1 MLKVTLKNGN
11 EYELLEDTT
20 VYPSGSPNARSR
32 MEIHM
37 GEDAMTTAEFEAA
50 FMDEAAT
57 AKIRLTKTTDE
68 DNTKI
73 VFDTVYQHYCLVAS
87 IGKKRVSKRDLPQA
101 LAAQGLTGG
110 MSESALAGMYNSY
123 GNNRNTIDRG
133 RNESLAALLD
143 TLNSNRSSALQSYN
157 SQLSAA
163 EQQKMA
169 YQMQLEQALANGSA
183 EILQNKYDTLQNLD
197 NAYAQQI
204 LALQQAAAQAAQ
216 KRW

>member
-1 MLKVTLKNGN
+1 MKNAESHTENGN
-11 EYELLEDTT
+11 EYELVEDTT

-87 IGKKRVSKRDLPQA
+87 IGKKRVSKTDIA
-101 LAAQGLTGG
+101 TGQVVEE
-110 MSESALAGMYNSY
+110 MHLVAELEQRTY
-123 GNNRNTIDRG
+123 I
-133 RNESLAALLD
+133 EQQLAALGL
-143 TLNSNRSSALQSYN
+143 
-157 SQLSAA
+157 
-163 EQQKMA
+163 
-169 YQMQLEQALANGSA
+169 
-183 EILQNKYDTLQNLD
+183 
-197 NAYAQQI
+197 
-204 LALQQAAAQAAQ
+204 
-216 KRW
+216 

>member
-37 GEDAMTTAEFEAA
+37 VEDAMTAAEFEAAFSTCVAA

-87 IGKKRVSKRDLPQA
+87 IGKKRVSKTDIA
-101 LAAQGLTGG
+101 TGQVVEE
-110 MSESALAGMYNSY
+110 MHLVAELEQRTY
-123 GNNRNTIDRG
+123 I
-133 RNESLAALLD
+133 EQQLAALGL
-143 TLNSNRSSALQSYN
+143 
-157 SQLSAA
+157 
-163 EQQKMA
+163 
-169 YQMQLEQALANGSA
+169 
-183 EILQNKYDTLQNLD
+183 
-197 NAYAQQI
+197 
-204 LALQQAAAQAAQ
+204 
-216 KRW
+216 

>member
-37 GEDAMTTAEFEAA
+37 AEDAMTAAEFEAA

-87 IGKKRVSKRDLPQA
+87 IGKKRVSKTDIA
-101 LAAQGLTGG
+101 TGQVVEE
-110 MSESALAGMYNSY
+110 MHLVAELEQRTY
-123 GNNRNTIDRG
+123 I
-133 RNESLAALLD
+133 EQQLAALG
-143 TLNSNRSSALQSYN
+143 
-157 SQLSAA
+157 LSRRHGVWQFLRAA
-163 EQQKMA
+163 CGCGTGTAGGAIPGTTARAGM
-169 YQMQLEQALANGSA
+169 
-183 EILQNKYDTLQNLD
+183 
-197 NAYAQQI
+197 
-204 LALQQAAAQAAQ
+204 AAATRKGWTAIPS
-216 KRW
+216 

>member
-57 AKIRLTKTTDE
+57 TDE

-87 IGKKRVSKRDLPQA
+87 IGKKRVSKTDIA
-101 LAAQGLTGG
+101 TGQVVEE
-110 MSESALAGMYNSY
+110 MHLVAELEQRTY
-123 GNNRNTIDRG
+123 I
-133 RNESLAALLD
+133 EQQLAALGL
-143 TLNSNRSSALQSYN
+143 
-157 SQLSAA
+157 
-163 EQQKMA
+163 
-169 YQMQLEQALANGSA
+169 
-183 EILQNKYDTLQNLD
+183 
-197 NAYAQQI
+197 
-204 LALQQAAAQAAQ
+204 
-216 KRW
+216 